1 MAKKESPSLYETERA
16 VKKAAFY
23 GEELPLPNDESYY
36 DDLHDKI
43 MASIEKTEIKPVPH
57 FKKEKDLLKRHW
69 RYYVVMTMMLTL
81 TVMSFGIAK
90 SFSFDLFQN
99 SHAIKSAQNE
109 DQIISIISTSPEM
122 LSDTVLS
129 YKSEQELFAD
139 SSVFQDENL
148 TKEVFE
154 SL

>member
-1 MAKKESPSLYETERA
+1 MKKKESPRLESMERVLKQA
-16 VKKAAFY
+16 EFY

-57 FKKEKDLLKRHW
+57 FQKKKDLLKRHW
-69 RYYVVMTMMLTL
+69 RFFTVMTMMLSI
-81 TVMSFGIAK
+81 TVL
-90 SFSFDLFQN
+90 SFSLARGFSAELFQN

-109 DQIISIISTSPEM
+109 DQILDIVSSSPDM
-122 LSDTVLS
+122 LAKTILS
-129 YKSEQELFAD
+129 YKTEQDVLAESELFM
-139 SSVFQDENL
+139 DENL
-148 TKEVFE
+148 TKEVFD